1 MTTGLIGNGYWGTIL
16 SKKLN
21 NLQFVADSKTNVD
34 SLKNVDWIFVA
45 TPPAS
50 HHKIVEYWLNRG
62 SNVFCEKPLCLEYYK
77 AHNLYNL
84 ADRLKLKLY
93 VDDIFLH
100 RDEYKTINKARKDIV
115 FKWYK
120 NGPHKDNLIND
131 LLYHDLL
138 ILTDLYGIKLLED
151 IDITTNEKNKLKL
164 SFKYGSI
171 NVEVDYV
178 NDYIGEKIKTIVV
191 DDLYRYDFPSVGKDY
206 LKQLID
212 NCLDLK
218 VNFNKNRKNSL
229 NVVSLL
235 QLFYNYK
242 TFS

>member
-45 TPPAS
+45 TPPTT
-50 HHKIVEYWLNRG
+50 HYEIVKYWLNRG

-100 RDEYKTINKARKDIV
+100 RDEYATINKARKQIV

-120 NGPHKDNLIND
+120 NGPHKDTLIND

-151 IDITTNEKNKLKL
+151 IDIIVNEKNKLKMT
-164 SFKYGSI
+164 FTYG
-171 NVEVDYV
+171 NVHVEIDYV
-178 NDYIGEKIKTIVV
+178 NDYNGEKMKTIMV
-191 DDLYRYDFPSVGKDY
+191 DDLYRYDFPKVETDY
-206 LKQLID
+206 LKQLVD
-212 NCLDLK
+212 NCLSFN
-218 VNFNKNRKNSL
+218 VNFKKNRKNSL
-229 NVVSLL
+229 NVISLL